1 MDWSKLPDIVAVG
14 LLASAFA
21 SVARNNYTR
30 TSGLWLTGWL
40 LIVLHFTA
48 FLFLPAP
55 HAWGLIAEGL
65 GIASL
70 VWAGVLFMWAAVPYR
85 HQRSSP
91 WMLLALLVATTV
103 YLSALIGTAPP
114 WLLNVAACLLGAA
127 PLAVTLSALP
137 AFSHPLRWSTVG
149 VYAGLTAYLLVVQ
162 NRMPNGPDL
171 ALNGLLFTVY
181 LGCSIHFW
189 YAYRRPSTGAFIT
202 ICGFFLWALVFV
214 AGPLHEAFF
223 QPVHI
228 ESEVWNL
235 PKFVVGIGM
244 ILLLLEEQIDHNK
257 HLALHDSLT
266 GLPNRR
272 LFQDRL
278 ASALERA
285 RRGNSHAALLVL
297 DLDRFKHVNDT
308 MGHHVGDL
316 LLQRVGSIFNSRV
329 RRSDT
334 VARTGGDEFSVILE
348 GPTTFGEAVVVGR
361 SLQDLLKAPLS
372 LENRSVLIGASF
384 GVAIFPD
391 DAENMEQLCIIADT
405 RMYENKRTGEVAIA
419 VDKPGKK
426 SPSTESL
433 GESNSNGPDLSE

>member
-40 LIVLHFTA
+40 LIVLHFTS
-48 FLFLPAP
+48 FVFLPAP
-55 HAWGLIAEGL
+55 RWWGILAEGL
-65 GIASL
+65 GVSSL
-70 VWAGVLFMWAAVPYR
+70 VSAGVLFMWAAVPYR
-85 HQRSSP
+85 QQPSSP
-91 WMLLALLVATTV
+91 KMLLTLLATTTIYV
-103 YLSALIGTAPP
+103 CALIGMAPP
-114 WLLNVAACLLGAA
+114 FILNVAACLLGAG

-137 AFSHPLRWSTVG
+137 KFNHPLRWFTVG
-149 VYAGLTAYLLVVQ
+149 LYSGLTLYLLLFQ
-162 NRMPNGPDL
+162 NRVPDGQDL

-189 YAYRRPSTGAFIT
+189 YAYRRPTTGPFIT

-214 AGPLHEAFF
+214 AGPMRQSYFGS
-223 QPVHI
+223 VHI

-257 HLALHDSLT
+257 HIALHDVLT

-285 RRGNSHAALLVL
+285 RRSGSQAALLVL

-316 LLQRVGSIFNSRV
+316 LLQQVGRIFSGRV

-348 GPTTFGEAVVVGR
+348 GPTTFGEALVVGR

-384 GVAIFPD
+384 GVAVFPD
-391 DAENMEQLCIIADT
+391 DAQDMEQLCIIADT
-405 RMYENKRTGEVAIA
+405 RMYENKRTGEIA
-419 VDKPGKK
+419 SDLQDEDQPLFDDSG
-426 SPSTESL
+426 
-433 GESNSNGPDLSE
+433 GESNHPG